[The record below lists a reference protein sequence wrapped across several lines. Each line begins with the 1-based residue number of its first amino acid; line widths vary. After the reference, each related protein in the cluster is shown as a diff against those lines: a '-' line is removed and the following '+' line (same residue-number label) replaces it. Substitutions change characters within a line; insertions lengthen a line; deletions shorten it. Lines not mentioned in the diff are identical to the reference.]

1 MSATDGRENVVSEE
15 DRRPTEGFLIAAVV
29 GAVIYLLVVLL

>member
-1 MSATDGRENVVSEE
+1 VSKE
-15 DRRPTEGFLIAAVV
+15 DRRPTEGFLIAAAV

>member
-1 MSATDGRENVVSEE
+1 MSEE
-15 DRRPTEGFLIAAVV
+15 DRRTTEGFLIAAAV

>member
-1 MSATDGRENVVSEE
+1 VSKE
-15 DRRPTEGFLIAAVV
+15 DRRPTEGFLIAAAI